1 MTMIIIGNLQLIV
14 VITWEDL
21 YDETETW
28 NKGGIQESM
37 GLALLVTHN
46 IVDGGLEEVTI
57 CSQTVTPVEQ

>member
-1 MTMIIIGNLQLIV
+1 M
-14 VITWEDL
+14 ITWEDL

-46 IVDGGLEEVTI
+46 TVDGGPEEVTI